1 MHANQLKSKSQK
13 PNFYFYTT
21 ASLSKLGSAKKS
33 NVIVAFSVYLPF
45 SKSDVRFMIRTKC
58 RCCCFSKSDVR
69 FMIRTKCRC
78 CCFSKSDVRFMIR
91 TKWRCCRKK
100 KFMIINQFVEFDIS
114 SLFL

>member
-21 ASLSKLGSAKKS
+21 ASLSKLGSVKKS
-33 NVIVAFSVYLPF
+33 NVIVAFSVYLTF
-45 SKSDVRFMIRTKC
+45 SKSDL
-58 RCCCFSKSDVR
+58 
-69 FMIRTKCRC
+69 
-78 CCFSKSDVRFMIR
+78 RFMIR